1 MLKHIIQFSIRNRL
15 FVLATAFALTLYGLY
30 EMARLPVDVLPDLN
44 RPQVTVLTEA
54 AGLAPEEV
62 ETLVSFPIETALNGS
77 TGVLRVRSVSAVGL
91 SIVFVEFDWDVDV
104 YLARQLVGEK
114 LAAARDRLPAGI
126 EPQMGPI
133 SSIMGEIM
141 LIGLKSKTLS
151 PVQLRLIADWTVRP
165 RLLSMPGV
173 ANAIPIGG
181 GRMQYQ
187 VQIDVE
193 KLRAYDLTLEQVE
206 RAVANANENSTG
218 GFIEKQSQEFLVRN
232 IGRVRDVAEFAD
244 AVIATRDGT
253 PITVGHVARVLEG
266 VQVKRGDASINAEPS
281 VIIMVSKQP
290 GQDTVSLTRTIEQA
304 MAALKSALPP
314 GVELD
319 DDVFRQQHFIEA
331 SINNV
336 IEVMRDA
343 AILVSLILFLFLLN
357 ARTTLISLIAIPL
370 SFVVTFIVFKFAGI
384 GINTMTLGGLAI
396 AIGELVDDSIIDI
409 ENVFRRLRE
418 NAARPAAER
427 LHPFLVIYQA
437 SNEVRSTLVY
447 ATMLMVIVFI
457 PLFQLSGIEGRI
469 FTPMGIAYIVSVLAS
484 LGVSLTVTPALAAVL
499 LSRYFDGVRAKLEA
513 RGLTFHGGEA
523 GDSWIVRRLKAINRL
538 QLDFTLRYPTAVMVT
553 FYALALAALVAVTQL
568 GREFLPPFNEGTITI
583 TLIAAPG
590 TSLSESNRIGMLAEK
605 ELLGI
610 HEVALVSRRTGRA
623 ELDEHA
629 EGVHYSELE
638 VDFRAGGRP
647 QPLVLAEIRQRLSRF
662 PGMVI
667 NVGQPISHRLD
678 HLLSGVNA
686 QIAVKVFGDE
696 LSTLRAKAE
705 EVRAAMATVSGMAD
719 LFVEKQVLI
728 PQIRIQI
735 HRDAAKTYG
744 IQVGDLARTLEAALY
759 GKTVTEVLDGQKTY
773 DVVVKLNDEYRGD
786 EQTLADMLID
796 TPTGV
801 KVPLRAVA
809 DVIASTGPNQIL
821 RENGQRRIVI
831 QANVAGRDLGR
842 AIADLQQAISA
853 RVTLPTGYFV
863 TYGGQF
869 EAQQQATRIIILLSG
884 VSLLLM
890 YVILFNHFRSHR
902 IVLCILMNI
911 PQAAVGAVAV
921 ISVTT
926 GIFSIASLLG
936 FITLTGISLRNGI
949 MLIHHYAHLM
959 RFEGEPFS
967 KAMIVRGSLERLVPV
982 LMTTATAV
990 LGLIPLAIAAGEPG
1004 KEILQP
1010 MAVVMLAGLVTSTL
1024 LDLIYTPAFFWR
1036 WCGPVAHRLV
1046 EGGEANAGVFVQRPK
1061 WVD

>member
-1 MLKHIIQFSIRNRL
+1 MVKQLIHFSIKNRL
-15 FVLATAFALTLYGLY
+15 FVLVAAFVLTVYGLY

-54 AGLAPEEV
+54 EGLAPEEV
-62 ETLVSFPIETALNGS
+62 ETLITFPIETALNGS
-77 TGVLRVRSVSAVGL
+77 TGVLRVRSVSGVGL
-91 SIVFVEFDWDVDV
+91 SIVFVEFDWGTDI
-104 YLARQLVGEK
+104 YLARQLVSEK
-114 LAAARDRLPAGI
+114 LTTTRERLPSGV
-126 EPQMGPI
+126 EPKMGPI

-141 LIGLKSKTLS
+141 LIGLKSQSVS
-151 PVQLRLIADWTVRP
+151 PVQLRLLADWMVRP
-165 RLLSMPGV
+165 RLLSIPGV

-187 VQIDVE
+187 VQVDAE
-193 KLRAYDLTLEQVE
+193 KLRAYDLTLEEVE
-206 RAVANANENSTG
+206 QAVANANENSTG

-232 IGRVRDVAEFAD
+232 IGRIRNIAEFAD
-244 AVIATRDGT
+244 AVVTTRDGT
-253 PITVGHVARVLEG
+253 PITVSNVAQVLEG
-266 VQVKRGDASINAEPS
+266 IQVQRGDASINAEPG

-290 GQDTVSLTRTIEQA
+290 GQDTVALTRTIEKA
-304 MAALKSALPP
+304 MAELRAALPP

-331 SINNV
+331 SIENV

-343 AILVSLILFLFLLN
+343 AILVTVVLILFLLN
-357 ARTTLISLIAIPL
+357 ARTTLISLVAIPL
-370 SFVVTFIVFKFAGI
+370 SFIVTFIVFKFAGI

-418 NAARPAAER
+418 NAARPDEQR
-427 LHPFLVIYQA
+427 LNPLHVIYHA

-447 ATMLMVIVFI
+447 ATILMVIVFI

-469 FTPMGIAYIVSVLAS
+469 FAPMGIAYIVSVLAS
-484 LGVSLTVTPALAAVL
+484 LVVSLTVTPALAAVL
-499 LSRYFDGVRAKLEA
+499 LSRYFDDIRARLEA
-513 RGLTFHGGEA
+513 RGRVFHGGEEA
-523 GDSWIVRRLKAINRL
+523 DSWIVRQLKAIDRV
-538 QLDFTLRYPTAVMVT
+538 QLGFTLRHPNLVMAA
-553 FYALALAALVAVTQL
+553 FYGLALVALAAVTQL
-568 GREFLPPFNEGTITI
+568 GREFLPPFNEGTITV

-590 TSLSESNRIGMLAEK
+590 TSLSESNRIGALAEK
-605 ELLGI
+605 ELLAI
-610 HEVALVSRRTGRA
+610 DEVALVSRRTGRA

-629 EGVHYSELE
+629 EGVHSSELE
-638 VDFRAGGRP
+638 VDFKPGGRP
-647 QPLVLAEIRQRLSRF
+647 QPEVLAEIRERLGRF
-662 PGMVI
+662 PGMVV

-686 QIAVKVFGDE
+686 QIAVKVFGDD
-696 LSTLRAKAE
+696 LATLRAKAE
-705 EVRAAMATVSGMAD
+705 EVRAAMATVSGVTD

-773 DVVVKLNDEYRGD
+773 AVVVKLNDEYRGD

-796 TPTGV
+796 TPTGA

-809 DVIASTGPNQIL
+809 DVIAGTGPNQIL
-821 RENGQRRIVI
+821 RENGQRRIAI
-831 QANVAGRDLGR
+831 QANVAGRDLGGT
-842 AIADLQQAISA
+842 IAELQEAVGA
-853 RVTLPTGYFV
+853 RVQLPTGYFI

-869 EAQQQATRIIILLSG
+869 EAQQQATRVIGLLSLI
-884 VSLLLM
+884 SLLLM
-890 YVILFNHFRSHR
+890 YVILYNHFRSHR

-921 ISVTT
+921 IGFTT
-926 GIFSIASLLG
+926 GVFSIASLMG

-949 MLIHHYAHLM
+949 MMINHYLHLM
-959 RFEGEPFS
+959 RHEGETFG
-967 KAMIVRGSLERLVPV
+967 KAMIIRGSLERLVPV
-982 LMTTATAV
+982 LMTTTTAA

-1036 WCGPVAHRLV
+1036 WCGPVAKRLAK
-1046 EGGEANAGVFVQRPK
+1046 GGEADFAAG
-1061 WVD
+1061 